1 MAVKK
6 ALSHASFTILLHGFK
21 LLTPISLSISLSV
34 SLSSISSA
42 AAFLHLHISNQRVI
56 LFTPISLLLLI
67 TPQNKLFTPHSFK
80 QHSHPTLHTPHNP
93 ASIRFVPP
101 NPSSPFF
108 YLKIIREPQIRRFNK
123 NLASSLHP
131 PHPTPSSLCY
141 PKPIRQ
147 PPNLEIRQK
156 YQVSLLFIVFILAF
170 SPLNIKKYEEV
181 CIFFFEILSGFG
193 FRILCYRI
201 LKSEVELLLW
211 ISLNPVRSYFLRFHD
226 VRRK

>member
-1 MAVKK
+1 M
-6 ALSHASFTILLHGFK
+6 SSSIH
-21 LLTPISLSISLSV
+21 TPLISL
-34 SLSSISSA
+34 
-42 AAFLHLHISNQRVI
+42 R
-56 LFTPISLLLLI
+56 TPLLI
-67 TPQNKLFTPHSFK
+67 TPQNKLFTSHSFK

-93 ASIRFVPP
+93 ASIQFVPP
-101 NPSSPFF
+101 KPILPVF
-108 YLKIIREPQIRRFNK
+108 YLKTIREPQIRRFNK

-147 PPNLEIRQK
+147 PPNPEIRQK
-156 YQVSLLFIVFILAF
+156 YQVSLLFVVFILAF
-170 SPLNIKKYEEV
+170 SSLNIKKYEEV
-181 CIFFFEILSGFG
+181 CIFFFEISSGFG

-211 ISLNPVRSYFLRFHD
+211 ISLNPVRSYFLGFHD